1 MYLES
6 STEKIFYR
14 QWQVSA
20 PMAVLLISHGLGE
33 HSARYT
39 HVAEFFNE
47 QGITVYAIDHPGHGQ
62 SGGSRGHVE
71 NFSQY
76 SEDLHLLISQLRLQH
91 PGRPVHLLGH
101 SMGGLIATGYTL
113 RHDTIIASLAL
124 SSPAYG
130 VMGLANKAS
139 LLLAPLLALL
149 APTMSL
155 SNGLDAHAI
164 SRNPVVVKAYED
176 DPLVHDRITPAWA
189 RAFTREQAF
198 VAREINRLT
207 VSTLMLVAG
216 SDSLTDPTLSKALF
230 EKIAADKK
238 KLSIYP
244 AAFHE
249 VFNEEEQFEAL
260 EELLSWL
267 DPKDSV
273 A

>member
-1 MYLES
+1 MYLEFS
-6 STEKIFYR
+6 AEKIFYR

-20 PMAVLLISHGLGE
+20 PVAVLLISHGLGE
-33 HSARYT
+33 HSARYG
-39 HVAEFFNE
+39 HVAEFFNQ
-47 QGITVYAIDHPGHGQ
+47 QGISVYAIDHRGHGK

-71 NFSQY
+71 DFAQY

-91 PGRPVHLLGH
+91 PGLPVHVLGH
-101 SMGGLIATGYTL
+101 SMGGLIATGYAL
-113 RHDTIIASLAL
+113 RYDKVIASLVL

-130 VMGLANKAS
+130 VMGLASKAS

-149 APTMSL
+149 APTLSL

-164 SRNPVVVKAYED
+164 SRDPAVVKAYQD
-176 DPLVHDRITPAWA
+176 DPLVHDRITATWA
-189 RAFTREQAF
+189 RAFRREQGF
-198 VAREINRLT
+198 VAREINRLR
-207 VSTLMLVAG
+207 VASLMILAG
-216 SDSLTDPTLSKALF
+216 SDSLTDPALSKALF

-238 KLSIYP
+238 QLSNYR
-244 AAFHE
+244 AAYHE
-249 VFNEEEQFEAL
+249 VFNEQEQFEAL